1 MRARWQ
7 EMSTEG
13 LLILFLPFSRASRSW
28 MNRSPSFHVMR
39 TSHTRKISAGP
50 PVMAIGINEGSWGT
64 GLEGDRMGEETVLG
78 PEDGPRAIFPG
89 SPVTVSLSVCP
100 SGHTPLMTFPPAKP
114 ASTPRCLTATP
125 SSSGPQDQCPAAPPH
140 GTCLSPLSCSTDADT
155 VRHASLSPCHR
166 PSHRD
171 SAGSVWKYKRMVGAL
186 VKKFRHYLQRKPTF
200 IQKLM
205 YSK

>member
-1 MRARWQ
+1 M
-7 EMSTEG
+7 
-13 LLILFLPFSRASRSW
+13 FPPFSRASRSW

-64 GLEGDRMGEETVLG
+64 GLEGDRMGEETALG

-155 VRHASLSPCHR
+155 VRHASVSRCHR
-166 PSHRD
+166 PSHTD
-171 SAGSVWKYKRMVGAL
+171 SAGSVWKYQRMVGAL
-186 VKKFRHYLQRKPTF
+186 VKI
-200 IQKLM
+200 IQTLFTKKTNLHL
-205 YSK
+205 KVNVVKINKQVINH